1 MASSVLVADDNDD
14 NLYYL
19 QALLAGAGYD
29 VMTAKNGAEALQ
41 SALANPPALILTD
54 VLMPVMDGFTLCRI
68 WRSEPRLAAIPFAF
82 YTATYTDTKDK
93 ELGLS
98 IGADEFLVKP

>member
-54 VLMPVMDGFTLCRI
+54 VLMPVMDSGRASCC
-68 WRSEPRLAAIPFAF
+68 SERVSYRDAAA
-82 YTATYTDTKDK
+82 
-93 ELGLS
+93 LHL
-98 IGADEFLVKP
+98 